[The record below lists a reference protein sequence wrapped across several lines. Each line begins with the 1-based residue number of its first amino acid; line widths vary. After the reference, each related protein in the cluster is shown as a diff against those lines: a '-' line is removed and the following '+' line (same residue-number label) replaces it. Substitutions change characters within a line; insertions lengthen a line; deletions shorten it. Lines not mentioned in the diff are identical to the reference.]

1 MPRTLLSLGSINADF
16 QARLAQAPDSH
27 ETLLAEGLQRLSGGK
42 AANTAYLGA
51 LFGHRSVLLGRVGA
65 DDLADQALGP
75 LRNAGVLLDGVTHAP
90 GASTAVSMIAVP
102 ASGKKQIILANAAND
117 AWDDFARERM
127 LAAIAAAP
135 MPALLVLDYEVPAPI
150 VRLAVEAAHARGLPI
165 VVDPS
170 FPGRVELELM
180 SSITALTPNTE
191 EAAALLGGA
200 ICSEAD
206 AAQAARGLRAL
217 GTQIGIVKLADGGC
231 VLACADGLYS
241 VPSTGREAVDATG
254 AGDAFTGTFAIALL
268 EGQPALEA
276 ALWGTA
282 AANLAVA
289 TFGSQPAYQGREA
302 VMALAQT
309 LRPHV
314 RRLHD

>member
-16 QARLAQAPDSH
+16 QVRLSQAPGSQ

-51 LFGHRSVLLGRVGA
+51 LFGHRSLLLGRVGA

-75 LRNAGVLLDGVTHAP
+75 LRKAGVLLDGVTHAT
-90 GASTAVSMIAVP
+90 GAGTAVSMIAVP
-102 ASGKKQIILANAAND
+102 ANGKKQIILANEAND
-117 AWDDFARERM
+117 AWDEMAQQRV
-127 LAAIAAAP
+127 LSAIAEAP
-135 MPALLVLDYEVPAPI
+135 SQALLVLDYEVPAHI
-150 VRLAVEAAHARGLPI
+150 VRLAVTAAHARAMPV

-170 FPGRVELELM
+170 FPERLERGLM
-180 SSITALTPNTE
+180 PQVTALTPNLE
-191 EAAALLGGA
+191 EAAALLGHA
-200 ICSEAD
+200 IHNEAD
-206 AAQAARGLRAL
+206 TASAAEAL
-217 GTQIGIVKLADGGC
+217 KDLGAQIGVVKMPGGGC
-231 VLACADGLYS
+231 LVACAEGVYA
-241 VPSTGREAVDATG
+241 VPSSGRPAVDATG

-268 EGQPALEA
+268 EGQPAVEA
-276 ALWGTA
+276 ALWGSA

-289 TFGSQPAYQGREA
+289 AFGSQPAYQGREA

-309 LRPHV
+309 LRPRI